1 MRSNARLG
9 PRDEGLHHASANRRR
24 GRTMLAL
31 RRFRGRGPFLCAED
45 QEDAERVGAFREY
58 FRRAILQDCEDLE
71 PHLLQSMMSFRGIGT
86 TYAGRFACDRTE
98 EGRPRMP
105 HSQLVRPY
113 RSFRA
118 RRTTQAHPRPKSYRK
133 RDVGRSWSRM
143 AMGRLNP
150 GLDFYRDRCS
160 SSNT

>member
-9 PRDEGLHHASANRRR
+9 PRDEGLHHASASRRR
-24 GRTMLAL
+24 GRTTLAL

-45 QEDAERVGAFREY
+45 QEDAERVGSFRDY

-105 HSQLVRPY
+105 HSLLVRPC
-113 RSFRA
+113 RPFRA
-118 RRTTQAHPRPKSYRK
+118 RLLTRAHAWATPIGKG
-133 RDVGRSWSRM
+133 DVRV
-143 AMGRLNP
+143 
-150 GLDFYRDRCS
+150 C
-160 SSNT
+160 